1 MIFDLGT
8 ADVEEARQLAT
19 KFYRSIYM
27 TIESKVSCF
36 SKIIFEY
43 ILIPFSFFPFRINP
57 PPPII
62 LLVNHKMND
71 PLFIIAT
78 LGLDKRIS
86 ATQYTVYYFFF
97 SFFLSCIVYGMYFIN
112 SLILYLL
119 LRNKNCFSST
129 TLPLA

>member
-8 ADVEEARQLAT
+8 AYVEEARQLAT
-19 KFYRSIYM
+19 KFYRSIYITM
-27 TIESKVSCF
+27 ESKGSFF

-43 ILIPFSFFPFRINP
+43 ILISFSFFPFRIN

-86 ATQYTVYYFFF
+86 ATQYTVYYFF
-97 SFFLSCIVYGMYFIN
+97 LLISCNVYGMYFIN
-112 SLILYLL
+112 SLILCLL
-119 LRNKNCFSST
+119 LRNKKCFSST
-129 TLPLA
+129 LPLA

>member
-19 KFYRSIYM
+19 KFYRSINITM
-27 TIESKVSCF
+27 ESKVSCF

-86 ATQYTVYYFFF
+86 ATQYTVYYFF
-97 SFFLSCIVYGMYFIN
+97 LMISCNVYGMYFIN
-112 SLILYLL
+112 SLILCLL
-119 LRNKNCFSST
+119 LRNKKCFSST
-129 TLPLA
+129 LPLA